1 VSILSLDSSISGR
14 VSRFEIANPPSSFVS
29 RSAFVFCFRR
39 SCKHILRGH
48 TSTIRCLKVLD
59 GRPIAVSGS
68 RDSTLRVWD
77 IEKGVL
83 LHLLSGHQ
91 HSVRCIEVAGNKV
104 VSGSYDCTCRV
115 SGSFLL
121 SSSFRRVEIDFEHE
135 LTFASSSSLVVGP
148 RYGRMPA
155 GLPRSLP
162 SDLRCCV
169 RWRESRDWFARF
181 DCEGLVG
188 SDWVRRFSLPFSRT
202 PLHLFKPSAHF
213 LPSST
218 PTANA

>member
-1 VSILSLDSSISGR
+1 MSILSLDSSISGR

-115 SGSFLL
+115 SGRFSLFRLRFVASKSISTRADFRFAFVVFVSCGTSIRENACRSSEVTTIRSTLL
-121 SSSFRRVEIDFEHE
+121 
-135 LTFASSSSLVVGP
+135 
-148 RYGRMPA
+148 
-155 GLPRSLP
+155 RSME
-162 SDLRCCV
+162 
-169 RWRESRDWFARF
+169 RESR
-181 DCEGLVG
+181 LVR
-188 SDWVRRFSLPFSRT
+188 SIRL
-202 PLHLFKPSAHF
+202 
-213 LPSST
+213 
-218 PTANA
+218 